1 MRSRFSLLELWSSLN
16 AAVEEAMSKPA
27 ILFLGTLGLI
37 ALAVVLGAF
46 ALRYRPPRRPSVDK
60 RDTVA
65 VVPSAMDPDAAVKP
79 LAPPPAQITSP
90 KGAVHRRQSVG
101 PDARASLDEASLM
114 AKLHELAASDP
125 PLSLQL
131 AREALA
137 RFPNSP
143 SAPEFEWSV
152 AKSLAHIGRF
162 KEAQDEARIMIK
174 KYPETS
180 WAADVQ
186 RHLLSIPPN
195 PSE

>member
-1 MRSRFSLLELWSSLN
+1 MHN
-16 AAVEEAMSKPA
+16 
-27 ILFLGTLGLI
+27 
-37 ALAVVLGAF
+37 
-46 ALRYRPPRRPSVDK
+46 
-60 RDTVA
+60 
-65 VVPSAMDPDAAVKP
+65 
-79 LAPPPAQITSP
+79 
-90 KGAVHRRQSVG
+90 RQSVG
-101 PDARASLDEASLM
+101 PSAGAILDEASLM

-131 AREALA
+131 AREALV

-143 SAPEFEWSV
+143 NAPEFEWNI
-152 AKSLAHIGRF
+152 AKSLAHVGRF
-162 KEAQDEARIMIK
+162 KEAQDEARIIIR